1 MRVRKNRTV
10 SALKALSCIAVIA
23 LLFSLI
29 WLRTSVTRIEYK
41 LSDLE
46 KQKIEALRVQKA
58 MVAQKASLVT
68 LTRVERTDL
77 TGRGF
82 SFPERQ
88 KVVYVKGMG
97 EAAPSKVSYNTH

>member
-1 MRVRKNRTV
+1 MRAKNNRAV
-10 SALKALSCIAVIA
+10 GALKALSLI
-23 LLFSLI
+23 LLVVLVFSVI

-46 KQKIEALRVQKA
+46 KAKIEALRVQKA
-58 MVAQKASLVT
+58 MVAQKASLVA

-77 TGRGF
+77 TGHGF
-82 SFPERQ
+82 SFPERT
-88 KVVYVKGMG
+88 KVVYVRGMG